1 MILGVSSQPSTS
13 GVPKKKIKTEKPEE
27 PEKPVDPRDPNGED
41 NSTDPTIKPDPD
53 QANEPT
59 VKPDPDADDEQDE
72 QEDVKPNVGKL
83 ISHFQMQL
91 NLHFIRNVDIYFSMN
106 SFFFWKL

>member
-41 NSTDPTIKPDPD
+41 NSTDPTIIALIAVEGSGMSIGALLLAVTIVHIVLFNNLSDKFVNIQLQVSGVFDFK
-53 QANEPT
+53 QLMNE
-59 VKPDPDADDEQDE
+59 A
-72 QEDVKPNVGKL
+72 
-83 ISHFQMQL
+83 S
-91 NLHFIRNVDIYFSMN
+91 S
-106 SFFFWKL
+106 S